1 MSNGFKAHLMV
12 LLATVLVAGSF
23 VLSKKLAGVIHPISL
38 TLLRFTIATFV
49 LAPFVL
55 FNAQKR
61 ARILSTFP
69 RAMII
74 SFFYVLYFLLFFKA
88 LEYTDALSTGTL
100 YTLVPLVTAI
110 LCIFFF
116 RERIPLKQLL
126 IYVCGIAGTLIVVF
140 KGDIQ
145 LLLRFSLGQGEF
157 IFLGAVLSMAL
168 YSIFMKIV
176 HKKEDDMSVL
186 VLMTLLSGTVWLLGA
201 KVLWSIPLKWQNL
214 SMQDVSYLLYL
225 SVIATFI
232 TSYLYQK
239 GTILIGPKKVM
250 AYIYLSPASIALLLY
265 LFEGTSLSLEV
276 CVGIAIST
284 IATFLLLK

>member
-145 LLLRFSLGQGEF
+145 LQF
-157 IFLGAVLSMAL
+157 
-168 YSIFMKIV
+168 
-176 HKKEDDMSVL
+176 
-186 VLMTLLSGTVWLLGA
+186 
-201 KVLWSIPLKWQNL
+201 
-214 SMQDVSYLLYL
+214 
-225 SVIATFI
+225 
-232 TSYLYQK
+232 
-239 GTILIGPKKVM
+239 
-250 AYIYLSPASIALLLY
+250 
-265 LFEGTSLSLEV
+265 
-276 CVGIAIST
+276 
-284 IATFLLLK
+284 